1 MPPAAEGSS
10 PSDTVYPIR
19 AAARLT
25 GLSID
30 TLRAWERR
38 HGAVVPSRD
47 QRGRV
52 YSSADLARLALLRDA
67 VAAGHAIGRVARL
80 DAASLAALVQRSAR
94 IAPFGRTVAAAV
106 PPEGAP
112 PTGPSSPAGGDGAA
126 AWVARI
132 LDAVNRLDGATVETL
147 LARAASLYPPVVLL
161 SEVLAPALAD
171 VGDRWHRGE
180 RSIAEEHLLS
190 SCLRTLLGGLVRV
203 HTRPDAPERLL
214 LATLPG
220 ERHEFGLLGTALLA
234 AHAGLASVYL
244 GTDVPVADIIATA
257 RRRHSAVVVLGV
269 TDAVDLPRTTRALRA
284 IRTALGSE
292 VALWVG
298 GPAAGALLQTGSAPV
313 QVVPS
318 FEALAES
325 LRAVRAAQG

>member
-1 MPPAAEGSS
+1 MPPAAEVPS

-67 VAAGHAIGRVARL
+67 VAAGHAIGRVARM
-80 DAASLAALVQRSAR
+80 DAAALAALVHRSAR
-94 IAPFGRTVAAAV
+94 TAAVGGTAAAAV
-106 PPEGAP
+106 PRDGRPT
-112 PTGPSSPAGGDGAA
+112 TGPSSLAGGDVAA
-126 AWVARI
+126 AWVVRI
-132 LDAVNRLDGATVETL
+132 LDAVNRLDGATVDTL

-220 ERHEFGLLGTALLA
+220 ERHEFGLLGAALLA

-257 RRRHSAVVVLGV
+257 RRRHSAVIVLGV
-269 TDAVDLPRTTRALRA
+269 TDTVDLPRTTRALRA
-284 IRTALGSE
+284 IRAALE
-292 VALWVG
+292 VDVAIWIG
-298 GPAAGALLQTGSAPV
+298 GPAAGRLPDTASLAV
-313 QVVPS
+313 QLVPS
-318 FEALAES
+318 FQALAES
-325 LRAVRAAQG
+325 LRALRVARG